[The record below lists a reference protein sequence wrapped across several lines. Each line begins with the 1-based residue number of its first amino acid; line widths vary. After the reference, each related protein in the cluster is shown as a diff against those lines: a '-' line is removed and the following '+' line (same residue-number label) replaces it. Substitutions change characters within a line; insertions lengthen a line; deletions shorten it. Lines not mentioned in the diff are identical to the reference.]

1 MSRTE
6 RFRPTGA
13 AVIGAMIAAL
23 ALAGCSA
30 GQVTQTSSQVPAV
43 GGANSG
49 VGQIAVRDVQIEF
62 ADQVEGGNVYARGG
76 NAPLRMTIV
85 NAGAG
90 PDRLVSV
97 TSPVASSVQI
107 SGVTTIPGGQALD
120 VEGEPVVAAEPVEE
134 TGEETGEESGGSDSA
149 TTTAP
154 VPTASETPAEG
165 AQIVLT
171 GLRED
176 IRAGLTYPLVLTF
189 ERAGQ
194 IRVDVPVGNPS
205 TPRAD
210 EHEGGHGAAHG

>member
-30 GQVTQTSSQVPAV
+30 GQVAQTSSQVPAV

-85 NAGAG
+85 NAGTG

-97 TSPVASSVQI
+97 TSPVATSVQV
-107 SGVTTIPGGQALD
+107 SGVTAIPGGQALV
-120 VEGEPVVAAEPVEE
+120 VEGEPAPAAEPAEE
-134 TGEETGEESGGSDSA
+134 QGESDSS
-149 TTTAP
+149 TTTPP
-154 VPTASETPAEG
+154 VPTASETPADG
-165 AQIVLT
+165 TQVVLT

>member
-62 ADQVEGGNVYARGG
+62 ADRVEGGNVYARGG

-107 SGVTTIPGGQALD
+107 SGVTSIPGGQALV
-120 VEGEPVVAAEPVEE
+120 VEGEPVVAAE
-134 TGEETGEESGGSDSA
+134 TGEETGEESGGSGSA

-154 VPTASETPAEG
+154 VPTASEAPAEG

-210 EHEGGHGAAHG
+210 EHGGGHGAAHG